1 MRISSECHDCLSNM
15 ADQACV
21 LATDD
26 PALRKEARQK
36 ADKILNQKLKPGVVS
51 IQVATPMHDVIKRTA
66 NNPDPYRSTKD
77 IEIDEARQLFEL
89 VKNSYT
95 EGFVSYLRL
104 AALGN
109 AIDFFRPI
117 EEVKREIRV
126 LKLKFAIDDSAL
138 LESRVKKAK
147 FILYLADN
155 AGEIFFDMP
164 LLNLMRK
171 FARTVYVVK
180 EKPVQNDIT
189 ITDIKKA
196 CMETAAGEVMTTG
209 TATPGVDFAL
219 ASDEFKQAFEQ
230 ADFIFAKGMGYYE
243 TLDELPAEGR
253 IFFCL
258 KAKCGPVARSLNV
271 PPGSYVAKLHKAPE
285 E

>member
-1 MRISSECHDCLSNM
+1 MRISTECHDCLSNM
-15 ADQACV
+15 ADQACA

-26 PALRKEARQK
+26 VALRKKARQK
-36 ADKILNQKLKPGVVS
+36 AEEILNRTLKPGVVS
-51 IQVATPMHDVIKRTA
+51 IQVATPMHDVIKLTT

-77 IEIDEARQLFEL
+77 VEIAEARQLFEL

-95 EGFVSYLRL
+95 EGFVAYLRL

-117 EEVKREIRV
+117 EDVKREIRA
-126 LKLKFAIDDSAL
+126 LKLQFAIDDSAL
-138 LESRVKKAK
+138 LESKVKKAK

-155 AGEIFFDMP
+155 AGEVFFDMP
-164 LLNLMRK
+164 LLNLMRRY
-171 FARTVYVVK
+171 ARTVYVVK
-180 EKPVQNDIT
+180 GAPVQNDVT
-189 ITDIKKA
+189 VEDIRKA
-196 CMETAAGEVMTTG
+196 GMETEAGERMTTG
-209 TATPGVDFAL
+209 AATPGVLFEL

-243 TLDELPAEGR
+243 TLEELPARGR

-258 KAKCGPVARSLNV
+258 KAKCAPVARSLKA
-271 PPGSYVAKLHKAPE
+271 PQDSYVAKLQ
-285 E
+285 

>member
-1 MRISSECHDCLSNM
+1 M

-26 PALRKEARQK
+26 VALRKEARQK
-36 ADKILNQKLKPGVVS
+36 AEEILNRTLKPGVVS
-51 IQVATPMHDVIKRTA
+51 IQVATPMHDVIKLTT

-89 VKNSYT
+89 VKNSFQ
-95 EGFVSYLRL
+95 EGFVAYLRL

-117 EEVKREIRV
+117 EDVKREIRA
-126 LKLKFAIDDSAL
+126 LKLQFAIDDSAL

-155 AGEIFFDMP
+155 AGEVFFDMP
-164 LLNLMRK
+164 LLNLMRR
-171 FARTVYVVK
+171 FARTVYVIK
-180 EKPVQNDIT
+180 EGPVQNDVT
-189 ITDIKKA
+189 TADIKKA
-196 CMETAAGEVMTTG
+196 GMETEAGELMTTG
-209 TATPGVDFAL
+209 AATPGILFDL
-219 ASDEFKQAFEQ
+219 ASDEFKQAFER

-243 TLDELPAEGR
+243 TLEELPARGR

-258 KAKCGPVARSLNV
+258 KAKCAPVARSLKV
-271 PPGSYVAKLHKAPE
+271 PPGSYVAKLH
-285 E
+285 